1 MKIARLTRQ
10 ARGGGGADCE
20 MRACKQVNTNGK
32 VNKPKRVKNERNYA
46 VLKDGVVSWRVGCV
60 SERCNHDRPR

>member
-20 MRACKQVNTNGK
+20 MRASKQVNTNGK
-32 VNKPKRVKNERNYA
+32 VNKPKRVKGRKKLRRRERWC
-46 VLKDGVVSWRVGCV
+46 GVVEGGLCIKAL
-60 SERCNHDRPR
+60 